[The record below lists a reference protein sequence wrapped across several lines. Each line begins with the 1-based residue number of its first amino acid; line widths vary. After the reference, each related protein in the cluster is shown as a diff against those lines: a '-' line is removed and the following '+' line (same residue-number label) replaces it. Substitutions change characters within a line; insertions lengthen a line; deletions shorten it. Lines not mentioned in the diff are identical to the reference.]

1 VVVRAAAVR
10 NALRER
16 NVRLLVA
23 SGAADALGNN
33 MAAVAL
39 AFAVLQIGSA
49 SDLGYVF
56 LAREI
61 PTVVFLL
68 MGGVWADRVSRKAL
82 LVLGDVATGSA
93 QGATALLFLTDHA
106 TVWRVALLQMVFGV
120 AGAFTRPAST
130 GLVAQ
135 AVSHAHL
142 QEANALLD
150 LSRSTLRVVGP
161 ALGGLIVVAANPG
174 WALAV
179 DAGTFFVT
187 AVLQLQLRIGPID
200 RPARARMLH
209 ELREGW
215 TEFASRTWLWTM
227 VASFGLFQLT
237 LFPAL
242 LVLGPTVAKAQLGG
256 AGAWGLI
263 LAFQGVGSI
272 FGGLVALRL
281 HPRRPL
287 VAASLLCVPI
297 ALMLALLGAAAPVAV
312 LCLAGL
318 LASVGLT
325 CGDILWF
332 TTFQLEVPDYLM
344 SRLSSFDWFG
354 SVVLN
359 PLGYAL
365 IGPLASVLGVSK
377 TLYLAAML
385 NVLVSLGVA
394 ATPAIRKLERSPRV
408 APATT

>member
-1 VVVRAAAVR
+1 
-10 NALRER
+10 
-16 NVRLLVA
+16 
-23 SGAADALGNN
+23 

-39 AFAVLQIGSA
+39 AFAVLQIGGT

-61 PTVVFLL
+61 PTVIFLL
-68 MGGVWADRVSRKAL
+68 AGGVWADRVSRKAL
-82 LVLGDVATGSA
+82 LVLGDVATGTA
-93 QGATALLFLTDHA
+93 QAATALLFLPPPA
-106 TVWRVALLQMVFGV
+106 TGCRGALLRMVFGV

-179 DAGTFFVT
+179 DAGSFFVT

-242 LVLGPTVAKAQLGG
+242 LVLGPTVAKSHLGG

-263 LAFQGVGSI
+263 LAFQGVGSVV
-272 FGGLVALRL
+272 GGLVALRL
-281 HPRRPL
+281 RPRRPL
-287 VAASLLCVPI
+287 V
-297 ALMLALLGAAAPVAV
+297 VA
-312 LCLAGL
+312 
-318 LASVGLT
+318 
-325 CGDILWF
+325 
-332 TTFQLEVPDYLM
+332 
-344 SRLSSFDWFG
+344 
-354 SVVLN
+354 
-359 PLGYAL
+359 
-365 IGPLASVLGVSK
+365 
-377 TLYLAAML
+377 
-385 NVLVSLGVA
+385 
-394 ATPAIRKLERSPRV
+394 
-408 APATT
+408 